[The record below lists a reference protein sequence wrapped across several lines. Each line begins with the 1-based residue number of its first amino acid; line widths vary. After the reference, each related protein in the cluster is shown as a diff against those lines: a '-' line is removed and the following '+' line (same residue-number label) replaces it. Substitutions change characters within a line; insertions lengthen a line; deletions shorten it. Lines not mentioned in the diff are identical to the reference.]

1 MAGLVGEYYVLL
13 RSLRR
18 TKPHLRECL
27 TRCRHCRIFLFTH
40 PRNAGRHD
48 LRCAFGCRE
57 AHRKQES
64 TRRSVAY
71 YRDPEGRKKKAAL
84 NNRRRSPATSPA
96 GTEKVGSSNQ
106 APSRLSE
113 IMVQYVRVVCSL
125 IEGRRVSRSEVLEML
140 RKVLRQHSIGRLS
153 KIDYI
158 VRQLNQNPP

>member
-18 TKPHLRECL
+18 TNPQLRECL
-27 TRCRHCRIFLFTH
+27 TRCRHCRIFMFTH

-64 TRRSVAY
+64 TRRSGAY
-71 YRDPEGRKKKAAL
+71 YRDPSGRKKKAAL
-84 NNRRRSPATSPA
+84 NSRRRSPATSQA
-96 GTEKVGSSNQ
+96 GSERVDSSNR
-106 APSRLSE
+106 APSQWSE
-113 IMVQYVRVVCSL
+113 LMVQYVRLVCSL

-140 RKVLRQHSIGRLS
+140 RKVLRQHSIGRRS

-158 VRQLNQNPP
+158 VMQLNQNPP

>member
-1 MAGLVGEYYVLL
+1 VAGLVGEYYVLL

>member
-1 MAGLVGEYYVLL
+1 
-13 RSLRR
+13 
-18 TKPHLRECL
+18 
-27 TRCRHCRIFLFTH
+27 
-40 PRNAGRHD
+40 
-48 LRCAFGCRE
+48 LRCAFGCRQ